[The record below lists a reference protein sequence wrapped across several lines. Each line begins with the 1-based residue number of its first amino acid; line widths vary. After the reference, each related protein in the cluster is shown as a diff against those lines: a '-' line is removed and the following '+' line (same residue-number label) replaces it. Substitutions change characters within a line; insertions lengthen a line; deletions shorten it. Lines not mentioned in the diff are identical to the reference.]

1 MAEVIT
7 TSKIC
12 KNIPLEVADAC
23 TDAKQIPTSLAAT
36 LPSLGLSVKDFIAL
50 KLPGLLLPNLCSR
63 GANGIT
69 PIRLSS
75 LVIMWTAVR
84 LYLGE
89 VHGIYR
95 YDSVSGKHESFTD
108 AETVDGL
115 NYLSLKVYAQIP
127 RRNFFY
133 HMVLV
138 NESGHSLVLF
148 THTLISELVYL
159 LAGSH
164 VVYQILEVGGSD
176 DCSDKEDDYEEPDE
190 ESWWKKCRLKA
201 PCGGVKKA
209 RKNPKKPTMVRKQP
223 AKKAPAV
230 KAKKTGENCSISDL
244 KHSLRVVG

>member
-1 MAEVIT
+1 MSKWFGVG
-7 TSKIC
+7 KIC

-23 TDAKQIPTSLAAT
+23 TDARQIPTSLAAT

-69 PIRLSS
+69 PIRLGS

-84 LYLGE
+84 LYLSG

-95 YDSVSGKHESFTD
+95 YGSVSGKHESFTD

-115 NYLSLKVYAQIP
+115 NYLSLKVYAQKDKDEGLYSIS
-127 RRNFFY
+127 
-133 HMVLV
+133 
-138 NESGHSLVLF
+138 SGNNGWEHWQAL
-148 THTLISELVYL
+148 TMQ
-159 LAGSH
+159 
-164 VVYQILEVGGSD
+164 VVYRILEVGGSD

-190 ESWWKKCRLKA
+190 ESGWKKCRLKA
-201 PCGGVKKA
+201 PRGGVKKA

-230 KAKKTGENCSISDL
+230 KAKKNRGKL
-244 KHSLRVVG
+244 